1 MPMTQG
7 VHSVGSVRG
16 SSSHQN
22 NPFAVLCSHDAT
34 EDSGFCWGAA
44 LVYSGNFLFNAEYTQ
59 FHETRLTMGIHPFH
73 FSWTLQPGETFTT
86 PEAAL
91 IFSVRGLG
99 HLSQQYHR
107 AIRMNLCRGPWK
119 DSRRPI
125 LINNWEATMFH
136 LSLIHI

>member
-1 MPMTQG
+1 M
-7 VHSVGSVRG
+7 
-16 SSSHQN
+16 
-22 NPFAVLCSHDAT
+22 
-34 EDSGFCWGAA
+34 AA

-73 FSWTLQPGETFTT
+73 FSWTLQPGDDLYH
-86 PEAAL
+86 PRRPPSSSSA
-91 IFSVRGLG
+91 GPG

-136 LSLIHI
+136 FDAEKIFPSLRPPERWVWR